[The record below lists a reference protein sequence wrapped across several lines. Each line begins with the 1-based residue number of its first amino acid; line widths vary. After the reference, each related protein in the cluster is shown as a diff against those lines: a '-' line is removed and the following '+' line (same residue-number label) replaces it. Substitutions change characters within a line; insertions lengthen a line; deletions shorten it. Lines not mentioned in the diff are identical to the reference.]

1 MPMANYDRVDPHNI
15 SPQRVSLDERF
26 LALFLPDDPQDR
38 LEAQELRQIVHQA
51 LQDLIVHQAL
61 QDLTPREFRVIEL
74 RYQNK
79 KSPGQAA
86 SLLGIP
92 REEMQKLEKKGLEK
106 LRQRLQAW
114 YMES

>member
-38 LEAQELRQIVHQA
+38 LEAQELRQ
-51 LQDLIVHQAL
+51 IVHQAL

>member
-1 MPMANYDRVDPHNI
+1 MANYDRVDPHNI

-38 LEAQELRQIVHQA
+38 LEAQELRQ
-51 LQDLIVHQAL
+51 IVHQAL